1 MTFDL
6 SGRIETPL
14 TNLGAVGPYVYLPFV
29 IFLKILSLYAYLQLF
44 HVNTPQTEKQTQCRV
59 AQSALKISIKVPKIY

>member
-14 TNLGAVGPYVYLPFV
+14 TNLGLSAPTYLPSISSV
-29 IFLKILSLYAYLQLF
+29 GQSTMKRIAG
-44 HVNTPQTEKQTQCRV
+44 QTHKQTNKQ
-59 AQSALKISIKVPKIY
+59 ISFL